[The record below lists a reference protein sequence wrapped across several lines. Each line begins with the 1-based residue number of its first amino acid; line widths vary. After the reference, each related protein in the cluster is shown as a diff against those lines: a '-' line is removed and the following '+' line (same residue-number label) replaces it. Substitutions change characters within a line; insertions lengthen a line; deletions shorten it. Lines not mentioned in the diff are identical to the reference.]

1 MKARLDPYKA
11 APAVM
16 KAIIALENFVA
27 SCGLD
32 PRLMELV
39 RLRASEI
46 NGCAYCV
53 HMHSRD
59 ARAKGESDERL
70 LQLAVWRESPVYTDA
85 ERAALAW
92 TEALTLLPAT
102 RAPDDV
108 FEELHRHFSDEDI
121 VKLTTL
127 IGMINLWNR
136 IGVGFR
142 LVPHAQAPKAS
153 AAE

>member
-11 APAVM
+11 APAMM
-16 KAIIALENFVA
+16 KAIVALENFVQ

-39 RLRASEI
+39 KLRASEI

-53 HMHSRD
+53 HMHARD
-59 ARAKGESDERL
+59 ARAKGETDERL
-70 LQLAVWRESPVYTDA
+70 LQLTVWRESPAYTDA

-92 TEALTLLPAT
+92 TEALTLLPENH
-102 RAPDDV
+102 APDDV
-108 FEELHRHFSDEDI
+108 FEELRRHFSEEDI

-136 IGVGFR
+136 FGVGFR
-142 LVPHAQAPKAS
+142 LVPPVRAPQA

>member
-1 MKARLDPYKA
+1 M
-11 APAVM
+11 M
-16 KAIIALENFVA
+16 KAIIALENFVQ

-32 PRLMELV
+32 PRLVELV
-39 RLRASEI
+39 KLRASEI
-46 NGCAYCV
+46 NDCAYCV
-53 HMHSRD
+53 HVHARD
-59 ARAKGESDERL
+59 ARAKGESTERL

-92 TEALTLLPAT
+92 TEALTRLPET
-102 RAPDDV
+102 HAPDDV
-108 FEELHRHFSDEDI
+108 FDELRRHFSEEDI

-136 IGVGFR
+136 FGVGFR
-142 LVPHAQAPKAS
+142 LVPSVRAPEAP